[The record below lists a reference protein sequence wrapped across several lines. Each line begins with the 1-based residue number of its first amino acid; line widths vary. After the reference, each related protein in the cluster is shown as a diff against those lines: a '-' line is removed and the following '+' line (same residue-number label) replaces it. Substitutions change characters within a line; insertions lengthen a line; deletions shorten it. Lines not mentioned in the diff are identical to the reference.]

1 MMPEGFA
8 KTPEPPYYAVI
19 FTSQRKPADEGYGAM
34 AEKMLALA
42 LEQPGCL
49 GAESA
54 RGESGLGITV
64 AYFVDEASIRA
75 WKQNGQHLDAQRRGK
90 ESWYSHYQ
98 VRVARVERGYSGPD
112 GR

>member
-1 MMPEGFA
+1 MLEGFA
-8 KTPEPPYYAVI
+8 KTPQPPYYAVI
-19 FTSQRKPADEGYGAM
+19 FTSQRRPGDDGYAAM
-34 AEKMLALA
+34 AEKMSALA

-64 AYFVDEASIRA
+64 AYFADEASIHA
-75 WKQNGQHLDAQRRGK
+75 WKQHAQHLDAQRRGK

-98 VRVARVERGYSGPD
+98 VRVARVERDYSGPD